1 MKQLFI
7 VLFLILTLFGCRQ
20 NIIPKPENL
29 ISERQMEKIMYDLT
43 LLDAIKSTDYTYMEQ
58 QKANFTQ
65 LIYEKYAIDSL
76 QLAES
81 MVYYASIPKVYN
93 RMMNSVEQQLK
104 ENKKQF
110 SLENDSLSAD
120 NIKSFEEENAKLIQ
134 E

>member
-81 MVYYASIPKVYN
+81 MVYYASIPEVYN
-93 RMMNSVEQQLK
+93 RMMNSVEQRLK

-110 SLENDSLSAD
+110 SSEKDSLSGD
-120 NIKSFEEENAKLIQ
+120 MKKIRKENAELIQ

>member
-93 RMMNSVEQQLK
+93 RMMNSVEQRLK

-110 SLENDSLSAD
+110 SSEKDSLSD
-120 NIKSFEEENAKLIQ
+120 DMKKIRKENAELIQ

>member
-81 MVYYASIPKVYN
+81 MVYYASIPEVYN
-93 RMMNSVEQQLK
+93 RMMNSVEQRLK
-104 ENKKQF
+104 ENKKAIF
-110 SLENDSLSAD
+110 FRKRF
-120 NIKSFEEENAKLIQ
+120 IIR
-134 E
+134 

>member
-110 SLENDSLSAD
+110 SSEKDSLSGD
-120 NIKSFEEENAKLIQ
+120 MKKIRKENAELIQ

>member
-93 RMMNSVEQQLK
+93 RMMNSVEQRLK

-110 SLENDSLSAD
+110 SSEKDSLSGD
-120 NIKSFEEENAKLIQ
+120 MKKIRKENAELIQ

>member
-93 RMMNSVEQQLK
+93 RMMNSVEQRLK

-110 SLENDSLSAD
+110 SSEKESLSD
-120 NIKSFEEENAKLIQ
+120 DMKKIRKENAELIQ

>member
-7 VLFLILTLFGCRQ
+7 VFFLILTLFGCRQ

-93 RMMNSVEQQLK
+93 RMMNSVEQRLK

-110 SLENDSLSAD
+110 SSEKDSLSGD
-120 NIKSFEEENAKLIQ
+120 MKKIRKENAELIQ

>member
-29 ISERQMEKIMYDLT
+29 ISERQMEKIMYDLM

-93 RMMNSVEQQLK
+93 RMMNSVEQRLK

-110 SLENDSLSAD
+110 SSEKDSLSGD
-120 NIKSFEEENAKLIQ
+120 MKKIRKENAELIQ

>member
-29 ISERQMEKIMYDLT
+29 IPERQMEKIMYDLT

-93 RMMNSVEQQLK
+93 RMMNSVEQRLK

-110 SLENDSLSAD
+110 SSEKDSLSGD
-120 NIKSFEEENAKLIQ
+120 MKKIRKENAELIQ

>member
-7 VLFLILTLFGCRQ
+7 VLFLILMLFGCRQ

-93 RMMNSVEQQLK
+93 RMMNSVEQRLK

-110 SLENDSLSAD
+110 SSEKDSLSGD
-120 NIKSFEEENAKLIQ
+120 MKKIRKENAELIQ

>member
-58 QKANFTQ
+58 QKTNFTQ

-93 RMMNSVEQQLK
+93 RMMNSVEQRLK

-110 SLENDSLSAD
+110 SSEKDSLSGD
-120 NIKSFEEENAKLIQ
+120 MKKIRKENAELIQ

>member
-7 VLFLILTLFGCRQ
+7 VFFLILTLFGCRQ

-93 RMMNSVEQQLK
+93 RMMNSVEQRLK

-110 SLENDSLSAD
+110 SSEKDSLSD
-120 NIKSFEEENAKLIQ
+120 DMKKIRKENAELIQ

>member
-29 ISERQMEKIMYDLT
+29 IPERQMENIMYDLT

-93 RMMNSVEQQLK
+93 RMMNSVEQRLK

-110 SLENDSLSAD
+110 SSEKDSLSGD
-120 NIKSFEEENAKLIQ
+120 MKKIRKENAELIQ

>member
-93 RMMNSVEQQLK
+93 RMMNSVEQRLK

-110 SLENDSLSAD
+110 SSEKDSLSGD
-120 NIKSFEEENAKLIQ
+120 MKKFRKENAELIQ

>member
-7 VLFLILTLFGCRQ
+7 MFFLILTLFGCRQ

-93 RMMNSVEQQLK
+93 RMMNSVEQRLK

-110 SLENDSLSAD
+110 SSEKDSLSGD
-120 NIKSFEEENAKLIQ
+120 MKKFRKENAELIQ